1 MGIST
6 QRNCLDRRKLKDM
19 GVQFKLKEL
28 TNIEDIQGAYDIY
41 KYCMYMPTKE
51 KYENKVD
58 YWLHDKNIKVYACFD
73 SEKIKGIIVIWIQ
86 NCEEAEVIGISVD
99 ICARRQGIGSYMIQQ
114 IKARY
119 NFKVLYAETD
129 DDAVLFYEKN
139 GFEITEVIK
148 EYDGQRVTRYLCQ
161 LKD

>member
-1 MGIST
+1 
-6 QRNCLDRRKLKDM
+6 M

-28 TNIEDIQGAYDIY
+28 SNIEDIQGAYDIY

-114 IKARY
+114 IKAQY

>member
-6 QRNCLDRRKLKDM
+6 QRN
-19 GVQFKLKEL
+19 
-28 TNIEDIQGAYDIY
+28 
-41 KYCMYMPTKE
+41 
-51 KYENKVD
+51 
-58 YWLHDKNIKVYACFD
+58 CFD

-86 NCEEAEVIGISVD
+86 NCEAAEVIGISVD

-114 IKARY
+114 IKAQY

>member
-1 MGIST
+1 
-6 QRNCLDRRKLKDM
+6 M
-19 GVQFKLKEL
+19 GVHLNLKEL
-28 TNIEDIQGAYDIY
+28 TNIEDVLGAYDVY

-51 KYENKVD
+51 KYENKATN
-58 YWLHDKNIKVYACFD
+58 WLQDNNIKIYACFD
-73 SEKIKGIIVIWIQ
+73 SEKIKGIIVILVQ
-86 NCEEAEVIGISVD
+86 SDKEAEVIGISVD
-99 ICARRQGIGSYMIQQ
+99 ICARREGIGSYMIQQ
-114 IKARY
+114 IKAQY